1 MKMCKQYCGID
12 LHSNNGYYGIVDQ
25 TGKRLIGR
33 RIMNDVPKVLEFL
46 EPRKADLLSLGV
58 ESTYNWYWLVDA
70 LMDAGYDVKLANP
83 AAMEQYEGLKDS
95 NDKTDAFWIADQ
107 LRLGILPTGHIYPK
121 TERLVRDMLR
131 RRTLFVQQRTAQILS
146 ATSTIERH
154 TSIKFGHRELL
165 KLEPNELEEIVYG
178 NECLYFIL
186 SQQLQTI
193 RFISQKISMIE
204 KNTAKR
210 IKLRP
215 EFEKLLSIPGVG
227 LILGL
232 TIMLETGDVG
242 RFQKVGNYT
251 SYCRAVK
258 AERTSNGKKKG
269 SNNRKNGNK
278 YLSWT
283 FVEAAKHCVRVCDRA
298 KRFYHRKVSKS
309 NAAVATKA
317 LSSKLSKAAYFI
329 MRNQEEFD
337 VVKMFG

>member
-1 MKMCKQYCGID
+1 
-12 LHSNNGYYGIVDQ
+12 
-25 TGKRLIGR
+25 
-33 RIMNDVPKVLEFL
+33 MNDVQKVLGFL
-46 EPRKADLLSLGV
+46 KPRKADLISLGV

-83 AAMEQYEGLKDS
+83 AAMEQYAGLKDS
-95 NDKTDAFWIADQ
+95 NDRTDAFWIAEQ

-121 TERLVRDMLR
+121 EERPTRDMLR
-131 RRTLFVQQRTAQILS
+131 RRALFVQQRTAQILS
-146 ATSTIERH
+146 ASSTIERH
-154 TSIKFGHRELL
+154 TSTRLKNQYLL
-165 KLEPNELEEIVYG
+165 KLEPDELDNLVHG
-178 NECLYFIL
+178 NECLKFTL

-204 KNTAKR
+204 KRAAKR

-242 RFQKVGNYT
+242 RFRKVGNYT

-258 AERTSNGKKKG
+258 AERSSNGKKKG

-283 FVEAAKHCVRVCDRA
+283 FVEAAKHCVRVCERA
-298 KRFYHRKVSKS
+298 NRFYHRKASKS

-329 MRNQEEFD
+329 MRNQEDFD